1 MKQRGPIVITG
12 FMGCGKT
19 RVARELAQR
28 LNILM
33 VDLDET
39 ITQREGRT
47 PAQIIVNDGE
57 PAFRTIESNV
67 LRSLLR
73 TNVAGVI
80 ALGGG
85 AWIQETNRALIDEHN
100 CLTVWL
106 DAPFEVCWDRI
117 ETSGDDRPLAKTRE
131 QAHALYERR
140 RPVYQLASIHIPLKA
155 EEDFDALLDRI
166 SRVILS
172 N

>member
-19 RVARELAQR
+19 RIARELAQR

-57 PAFRTIESNV
+57 PAFRTIETNV

-73 TNVAGVI
+73 TRVAGVI

-85 AWIQETNRALIDEHN
+85 AWIQEANRALIDEHS
-100 CLTVWL
+100 CLSVWL
-106 DAPFEVCWDRI
+106 DAPFEVCWPRI
-117 ETSGDDRPLAKTRE
+117 EASGDDRPLGKTME
-131 QAHALYERR
+131 EALALYERR
-140 RPVYQLASIHIPLKA
+140 KPIYQLARIHIPIAA
-155 EEDFDALLDRI
+155 EEDVDALVNRI
-166 SRVILS
+166 TGLARFT
-172 N
+172 